1 MNRQDW
7 KLAILA
13 SLEPSGRL
21 ASQSGKSEYD
31 NLVANAKAQTDL
43 GNTTELLEG
52 VLLVAKDGAQRAAE
66 WWLALLQFI
75 NGYNFQVSSALR
87 TSVIDFVE
95 GNPCC
100 DPIARGYLLRSFA
113 DLGLPMDWHRL
124 GNQDFYQRLLD
135 IQPLLLADALVRS
148 KEKDRAAV
156 ALAKAK
162 SMQGVQDY
170 HIQQM
175 LDRWRDAGFTLN
187 LQVVNTAQLL
197 EGFAPVSY
205 ESFIPLALAA

>member
-1 MNRQDW
+1 MNRHEW

-31 NLVANAKAQTDL
+31 NLVARAKAQTDL

-52 VLLVAKDGAQRAAE
+52 VLLAAKDGVAQTAE

-87 TSVIDFVE
+87 TRVIDFVE
-95 GNPCC
+95 GDPCS
-100 DPIARGYLLRSFA
+100 DPIARGYILRSFA

-124 GNQDFYQRLLD
+124 GNQVFYQRLLN

-148 KEKDRAAV
+148 KENELAKAAV
-156 ALAKAK
+156 AKAK
-162 SMQGVQDY
+162 STQGVQAY

-205 ESFIPLALAA
+205 EPFIPLALAA